1 MKKIILFLTT
11 IVAVIALNGCGG
23 IDYRDDYVVDYDNYS
38 AYNGNNLTTLFLVDE
53 YGNTYGGIPYICDS
67 MREWSRT
74 APNGEFS
81 FVEPDTCEF
90 DFNGL
95 DGIYADSF
103 DDIVRI
109 VDYRDN
115 GKGGIPYECSSFG
128 VSSTYSDGSF
138 DYDQDDVCSF
148 YL

>member
-1 MKKIILFLTT
+1 MRKKIILFMTAS
-11 IVAVIALNGCGG
+11 IAVLALNGCGG
-23 IDYRDDYVVDYDNYS
+23 TVYDDYYNDYVGD
-38 AYNGNNLTTLFLVDE
+38 NLTTLFLVDE
-53 YGNTYGGIPYICDS
+53 QGFAYADIPYKCDS
-67 MREWSRT
+67 MTRWSHT

-81 FVEPDTCEF
+81 FIVPDTCEF

-95 DGIYADSF
+95 NGVFGDSL

-109 VDYRDN
+109 VDDRN
-115 GKGGIPYECSSFG
+115 SGKGGIEYGCESFG
-128 VSSTYSDGSF
+128 ISSTFTDGSF